1 MEAVNIGIDLGGTNA
16 QGAAATQTGNILR
29 RGKVPTRSS
38 LGAATVLEDLANL
51 ALDLAAGHPISALG
65 LGLPGLLD
73 LDRGVCVVAENL
85 GWENIPIVEPLKDRL
100 GVPVFIENDARVA
113 ALGEYSKGKAQR
125 YKHFIYLTIGTG
137 IGAGIFV
144 DGRLLQGS
152 RWSAGEVGHM
162 VMDPHGPACTCG
174 NHGCLETLASATAI
188 ARDGLQAA
196 NTNPNSLLNTLS
208 DTIDAALVFKAAAA
222 GDSVAGQV
230 IDRALTWLGIG
241 IANLVNI
248 FNPELVVIGG
258 GVSLAGD
265 QLLNPVRTMVELYA
279 MRVQKET
286 VSITTSSLD
295 DTAGVA
301 GALEL
306 IAQHLDRL

>member
-1 MEAVNIGIDLGGTNA
+1 MKAVSVGIDLGGTNA
-16 QGAAATQTGNILR
+16 QGAAAQKGKILR

-38 LGAATVLEDLANL
+38 LGPAVVLDDIADL
-51 ALDLAAGHPISALG
+51 ALDLAAGQPLTALG

-85 GWENIPIVEPLKDRL
+85 GWEEVPIVAPLSDKL

-113 ALGEYSKGKAQR
+113 ALGEYSQGKAQGC
-125 YKHFIYLTIGTG
+125 KHFIYLTIGTG
-137 IGAGIFV
+137 IGAGIFI

-162 VMDPHGPACTCG
+162 VMDPQGPACTCG
-174 NHGCLETLASATAI
+174 NRGCLEALASATAI
-188 ARDGLQAA
+188 ARDGRKAA
-196 NTNPNSLLNTLS
+196 KANPDSLLNTLG
-208 DTIDAALVFKAAAA
+208 DEIDAALVFRAAAT
-222 GDSVAGQV
+222 GDSVADEV
-230 IDRALTWLGIG
+230 LAKALTWLGLG
-241 IANLVNI
+241 IANLVNV
-248 FNPELVVIGG
+248 FNPQLVVIGG

-265 QLLNPVRTMVELYA
+265 QLLNPVRAVVERCA

-286 VSITTSSLD
+286 VSIATSSLD

-306 IAQHLDRL
+306 IAQHLA